1 MIKLNNGD
9 SLEYIKLLENNSV
22 DAVITDPPYNIS
34 KDNNLKSMGRI
45 GLDFGKWDK
54 GFNQTDWIDLV
65 APKVKKGGNVVIFNS
80 WRNFGEIADK
90 LEVLGFEV
98 KDMIRWEKSN
108 PMPRNRDRRFIVDY
122 DIAIWAVKKGAKWTF
137 NRLNET
143 YDRPL
148 IHAPL
153 TPKSEKEGN
162 GHPTQKPVAVME
174 WLIKHLTNENDVV
187 LDPFMGSGSTGV
199 ACKNLNRSFIG
210 SELEKEYFNISKKRI
225 LGGNTND
232 QNVY

>member
-9 SLEYIKLLENNSV
+9 SMEYIKGLKDNSV

-34 KDNNLKSMGRI
+34 KDNNFKSMGRSGI
-45 GLDFGKWDK
+45 DFGEWDK
-54 GFNQTDWIDLV
+54 GFNLNNWIELV
-65 APKVKKGGNVVIFNS
+65 APKVKKGGNVVIFND
-80 WRNFGEIADK
+80 WRNLGEIAAT
-90 LEVLGFEV
+90 LESLGFEV

-122 DIAIWAVKKGAKWTF
+122 EVAIWAVKKGGKWTF

-148 IHAPL
+148 ITSGL

-162 GHPTQKPVAVME
+162 GHPTQKPVKVME
-174 WLIKHLTNENDVV
+174 WLIEHLTNENDVV
-187 LDPFMGSGSTGV
+187 FDPFMGSGSTGV

-210 SELEKEYFNISKKRI
+210 SELEDEYFNISKKRI
-225 LGGNTND
+225 LGGK
-232 QNVY
+232 

>member
-9 SLEYIKLLENNSV
+9 SIEYIKGLKDNSV

-34 KDNNLKSMGRI
+34 KDNNFKSMGRSGI
-45 GLDFGKWDK
+45 DFGEWDK
-54 GFNQTDWIDLV
+54 GFNLNNWIELV
-65 APKVKKGGNVVIFNS
+65 APKVKKGGNVVIFND
-80 WRNFGEIADK
+80 WRNLGEIADT
-90 LEVLGFEV
+90 LEMFGFEV

-122 DIAIWAVKKGAKWTF
+122 EVAIWAVKKGGKWTF
-137 NRLNET
+137 NRLSES

-148 IHAPL
+148 INSGL

-174 WLIKHLTNENDVV
+174 WLIEHLTDEEDIVF
-187 LDPFMGSGSTGV
+187 DPFMGSGSTGV

-225 LGGNTND
+225 LGEKSND
-232 QNVY
+232 

>member
-9 SLEYIKLLENNSV
+9 SIEYIKGLKDNSV

-34 KDNNLKSMGRI
+34 KDNNFKSMGRSGI
-45 GLDFGKWDK
+45 DFGDWDK
-54 GFNQTDWIDLV
+54 AFNQYDWIELV
-65 APKVKKGGNVVIFNS
+65 APKVKKGGNVVIFND
-80 WRNFGEIADK
+80 WRNLGEIAAT
-90 LEVLGFEV
+90 LESLGFEV

-122 DIAIWAVKKGAKWTF
+122 EVAIWAVKKGGKWTF

-148 IHAPL
+148 INSGL

-162 GHPTQKPVAVME
+162 GHPTQKPVGVME
-174 WLIKHLTNENDVV
+174 WLIEHLTNENNVV
-187 LDPFMGSGSTGV
+187 FDPFMGSGSTGV
-199 ACKNLNRSFIG
+199 ACKNMNRSFIG

-225 LGGNTND
+225 LGGKIND
-232 QNVY
+232 